1 MNIPLHEQGLTWSS
15 TTSLLISGK
24 QTENNELTGLNI
36 ENERKFNKDIKKTLY
51 NSKQK
56 KKLNTQETNN

>member
-15 TTSLLISGK
+15 TTSLLILGK

-36 ENERKFNKDIKKTLY
+36 ENEWKFNEENKKHY
-51 NSKQK
+51 IQ
-56 KKLNTQETNN
+56 